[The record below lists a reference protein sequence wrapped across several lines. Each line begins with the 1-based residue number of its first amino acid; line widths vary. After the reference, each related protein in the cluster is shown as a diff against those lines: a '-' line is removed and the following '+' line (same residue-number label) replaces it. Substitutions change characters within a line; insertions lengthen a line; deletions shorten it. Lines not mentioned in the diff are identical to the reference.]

1 MGALWRG
8 FGVVGWESVRG
19 RWNNLARNSVESD
32 MSTLFSS
39 LNLGRYNLSNRVTMA
54 ALTRQRAGHS
64 GLPSELHAKYYS
76 QRASAGLVVTEGTF
90 PAWTNR
96 AFPGQAGI
104 ASDEHAAGWRDVA
117 NEVHNA
123 NGIIFMQ
130 IMHGGRT
137 SHPDLIDGA
146 QAEAPSALNWDG
158 QVRGFAGKMSAPVPR
173 ALETEEIPRI
183 VEEFRSAARRAID
196 AGIDG
201 VEIHNANGYL
211 LHEFLAPSSNQ
222 REDEFGGSSENRWR
236 LSEMVIRALV
246 EEIGADR
253 VGVRFSPGHNVQGVI
268 EEDEA
273 DMVATYGG
281 LLDAIA
287 PLNLAYVSF
296 LHAHPESELISTLA
310 NKARANGVTKV
321 LMNDGFGT
329 VTTQED
335 AQRELELDY
344 VDAVVVGRQLI
355 ANPDLVR
362 RWREDLPLN
371 EPDQSTFY
379 VGGERG
385 YTDYPSVSD

>member
-1 MGALWRG
+1 MMHA
-8 FGVVGWESVRG
+8 VVVVM
-19 RWNNLARNSVESD
+19 A
-32 MSTLFSS
+32 TLFSP
-39 LNLGRYNLSNRVTMA
+39 LELGRYTLKNRVTMA
-54 ALTRQRAGHS
+54 PLTRQRAGHS
-64 GLPSELHAKYYS
+64 GVPSELHKKYYS

-104 ASDEHAAGWRDVA
+104 VDDEQAAGWREIA
-117 NEVHNA
+117 NEVHA
-123 NGIIFMQ
+123 ADGVLFMQ

-146 QAEAPSALNWDG
+146 QAEAPSALDWGGD
-158 QVRGFAGKMSAPVPR
+158 VRGFSGKMEAPVPR
-173 ALETEEIPRI
+173 ALEAEELPRI
-183 VEEFRSAARRAID
+183 VEEFRAAARRAID
-196 AGIDG
+196 AGVDG

-211 LHEFLAPSSNQ
+211 LHEFMAPNANQ
-222 REDEFGGSSENRWR
+222 RDDEFGGSPENRWR
-236 LSEMVIRALV
+236 LPEMVIRAVV

-253 VGVRFSPGHNVQGVI
+253 VGVRFSPAHVVQGIV
-268 EEDEA
+268 EDDEA

-296 LHAHPESELISTLA
+296 LHAEPQGELISTLA

-321 LMNDGFGT
+321 LMNDGFGS
-329 VTTQED
+329 VTTKED
-335 AQRELELDY
+335 AERELELEH

-362 RWREDLPLN
+362 RWEEGLELN
-371 EPDQSTFY
+371 EPDESTFY

-385 YTDYPSVSD
+385 YIDYKTYEG

>member
-1 MGALWRG
+1 MTSL
-8 FGVVGWESVRG
+8 FT
-19 RWNNLARNSVESD
+19 
-32 MSTLFSS
+32 TLE
-39 LNLGRYNLSNRVTMA
+39 LGRFRLKNRMTMA

-64 GLPSELHAKYYS
+64 GVPSDMHVRYYS

-104 ASDEHAAGWRDVA
+104 ADDEQAAGWREVA
-117 NEVHNA
+117 NEVHDIG
-123 NGIIFMQ
+123 GIIFMQ
-130 IMHGGRT
+130 LMHGGRT

-146 QAEAPSALNWDG
+146 QAEAPSALDWG
-158 QVRGFAGKMSAPVPR
+158 GEVRGFSGKMDAPVPR
-173 ALETEEIPRI
+173 ALETKEIPRI
-183 VEEFRSAARRAID
+183 VEEFRAAARRAVD
-196 AGIDG
+196 AGVDG

-211 LHEFLAPSSNQ
+211 LHEFLAPSANQ
-222 REDEFGGSSENRWR
+222 RDDEFGGSPENRWR
-236 LSEMVIRALV
+236 LPEMVIRAV
-246 EEIGADR
+246 VDEIGADR

-281 LLDAIA
+281 LIDAIT

-296 LHAHPESELISTLA
+296 LHAEPEGELMSALA
-310 NKARANGVTKV
+310 SKARANGVTKV

-329 VTTQED
+329 VTTKED

-344 VDAVVVGRQLI
+344 VDAVVVGRQFI

-362 RWREDLPLN
+362 RWHEDLALN
-371 EPDQSTFY
+371 EPDQATFY
-379 VGGERG
+379 MGGERG
-385 YTDYPSVSD
+385 YTDYETIAD

>member
-1 MGALWRG
+1 MTSL
-8 FGVVGWESVRG
+8 FT
-19 RWNNLARNSVESD
+19 
-32 MSTLFSS
+32 TLE
-39 LNLGRYNLSNRVTMA
+39 LGRFTLKNRMTMA

-64 GLPSELHAKYYS
+64 GVPSELHKKYYS

-96 AFPGQAGI
+96 SFPGQAGI
-104 ASDEHAAGWRDVA
+104 ADDEQAAGWREVA
-117 NEVHNA
+117 NEVHA
-123 NGIIFMQ
+123 ADGVLFMQ

-146 QAEAPSALNWDG
+146 QPEAPSALDWGG
-158 QVRGFAGKMSAPVPR
+158 QVRGFSGKMDAPVPR
-173 ALETEEIPRI
+173 ALETKEIPRI
-183 VEEFRSAARRAID
+183 VEEFRAAARRAVD
-196 AGIDG
+196 AGVDG

-211 LHEFLAPSSNQ
+211 LHEFLAPSANQ
-222 REDEFGGSSENRWR
+222 RDDEFGGSPENRWR
-236 LSEMVIRALV
+236 LPEMVIRAV
-246 EEIGADR
+246 VDEIGADR

-281 LLDAIA
+281 LIDAIT

-296 LHAHPESELISTLA
+296 LHAEPEGELMSTLA
-310 NKARANGVTKV
+310 NKAHANGVTKV

-329 VTTQED
+329 VTTKED

-344 VDAVVVGRQLI
+344 VDAVVVGRQFI

-362 RWREDLPLN
+362 RWHEDLALN
-371 EPDQSTFY
+371 EPDQATFSG
-379 VGGERG
+379 GGERG
-385 YTDYPSVSD
+385 YTDYETIAD

>member
-1 MGALWRG
+1 MPKM
-8 FGVVGWESVRG
+8 VVV
-19 RWNNLARNSVESD
+19 D
-32 MSTLFSS
+32 MTSLFTTLE
-39 LNLGRYNLSNRVTMA
+39 LGCFRLKNRMTMA

-64 GLPSELHAKYYS
+64 GVPSDMHVRYYS
-76 QRASAGLVVTEGTF
+76 QRASAGLVVTEGAF

-104 ASDEHAAGWRDVA
+104 ADDEQAAGWREVA
-117 NEVHNA
+117 NEVHNS
-123 NGIIFMQ
+123 GGVIFMQ
-130 IMHGGRT
+130 LMHGGRT

-146 QAEAPSALNWDG
+146 QAEAPSALDWG
-158 QVRGFAGKMSAPVPR
+158 GEVRGFSGKMDAPMPR
-173 ALETEEIPRI
+173 ALETKEIPRI
-183 VEEFRSAARRAID
+183 VEEFRAAARRAVD
-196 AGIDG
+196 AGVDG

-211 LHEFLAPSSNQ
+211 LHEFLAPSANQ
-222 REDEFGGSSENRWR
+222 RDDEFGGSPENRWR
-236 LSEMVIRALV
+236 LPEMVIRAV
-246 EEIGADR
+246 VDEIGADR

-281 LLDAIA
+281 LIDAIT

-296 LHAHPESELISTLA
+296 LHAEPEGELMSTLA

-329 VTTQED
+329 VTTKED

-344 VDAVVVGRQLI
+344 VDAVVVGRQFI

-362 RWREDLPLN
+362 RWHEDLVLN
-371 EPDQSTFY
+371 EPDQATFY
-379 VGGERG
+379 MGGERG
-385 YTDYPSVSD
+385 YTDYETIAD